1 MDWKEGLNEW
11 TDRQTGGII
20 RLTDGR
26 VDGRIDRLIND

>member
-1 MDWKEGLNEW
+1 MDGETERMDRQ

-26 VDGRIDRLIND
+26 VDGWTDGLTD